1 MPEKTDQLIDP
12 ELQPLDDGSNTNGV
26 GVSPQLLS
34 VPHQSQQPPQF
45 QPPQQQ
51 WQQPMPLQQEW
62 QSRPPMYPTPQY
74 QYPPQMPPPQMAP
87 QKPKSRRRLWLII
100 GVVVIVLIVIGSIA
114 SNASKNSQP
123 TTTTRPAT
131 TGQPPQPTTQPALQ
145 PTSPPTQANT
155 IGQPVQVGDTW
166 MVTVNSVK
174 KSSGDDISTPK
185 AGNTFLV
192 FNVTLKNTS
201 STKQD
206 VSSILMFIVRD
217 ATGQQYNETITTFTK
232 SPPDGTVSPG
242 SLLRGELVYE
252 VPASMHTFTFTFQS
266 DFAGNV
272 TADWNIKV

>member
-1 MPEKTDQLIDP
+1 MMPEKTDQLIDP

-26 GVSPQLLS
+26 GVSSQLLS
-34 VPHQSQQPPQF
+34 VPYQSQQPPQF
-45 QPPQQQ
+45 LPPQQQ
-51 WQQPMPLQQEW
+51 WQQPMPQQQEW
-62 QSRPPMYPTPQY
+62 QSRPPMYPPPQY

-87 QKPKSRRRLWLII
+87 QRPKSRKRLWLII

-114 SNASKNSQP
+114 SNANKSSQP
-123 TTTTRPAT
+123 TTTQPAT

-174 KSSGDDISTPK
+174 KSSGDNISTPK

-201 STKQD
+201 STKQN
-206 VSSILMFIVRD
+206 VSSILMFIVKD
-217 ATGQQYNETITTFTK
+217 ETGQQYNETITTFTK

-252 VPASMHTFTFTFQS
+252 VPASMHTITFTFQS

>member
-1 MPEKTDQLIDP
+1 
-12 ELQPLDDGSNTNGV
+12 
-26 GVSPQLLS
+26 
-34 VPHQSQQPPQF
+34 
-45 QPPQQQ
+45 
-51 WQQPMPLQQEW
+51 
-62 QSRPPMYPTPQY
+62 
-74 QYPPQMPPPQMAP
+74 MAP
-87 QKPKSRRRLWLII
+87 QKPKSRKRLWLII

-114 SNASKNSQP
+114 SNANKSSQP
-123 TTTTRPAT
+123 TTTPTQPAT

-174 KSSGDDISTPK
+174 KSSGDDISIPK

-201 STKQD
+201 STKQN
-206 VSSILMFIVRD
+206 VSSALMFIVKD
-217 ATGQQYNETITTFTK
+217 ATGQQYTETFTTFTK

-266 DFAGNV
+266 DFAGND

>member
-1 MPEKTDQLIDP
+1 
-12 ELQPLDDGSNTNGV
+12 
-26 GVSPQLLS
+26 
-34 VPHQSQQPPQF
+34 
-45 QPPQQQ
+45 
-51 WQQPMPLQQEW
+51 
-62 QSRPPMYPTPQY
+62 
-74 QYPPQMPPPQMAP
+74 MAP
-87 QKPKSRRRLWLII
+87 QKPKSRKRLWLII

-114 SNASKNSQP
+114 LNANKSSQP
-123 TTTTRPAT
+123 TTTTQPAT

-174 KSSGDDISTPK
+174 KSSGDDISIPK

-192 FNVTLKNTS
+192 FNVTLKNIS
-201 STKQD
+201 STKQN
-206 VSSILMFIVRD
+206 VSSALMFVVKD
-217 ATGQQYNETITTFTK
+217 ATGQQYTETITTFTK

-266 DFAGNV
+266 DFAGND